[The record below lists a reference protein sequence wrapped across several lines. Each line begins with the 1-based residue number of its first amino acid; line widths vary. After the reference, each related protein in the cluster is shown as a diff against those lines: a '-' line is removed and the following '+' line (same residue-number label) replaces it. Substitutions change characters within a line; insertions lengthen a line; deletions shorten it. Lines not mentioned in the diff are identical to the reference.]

1 MSELRIALLQ
11 MTAVGYDQAGFDQG
25 SNLTK
30 GEEYCRQAKRMGAD
44 IALFPEMWNIGCTFF
59 DPERADGRQKWIDQA
74 VGEDDEFVV
83 HFKKLARELD
93 MALAITYLEK
103 WPGAPRN
110 TAALIDRHGEVVLTY
125 AKVHTCDFDKEVHL
139 TPGDDF
145 YVAELETRL
154 GEVVVGVM
162 ICFDRE
168 FPESARIL
176 MLKGAEII
184 LTPNACDME
193 ENRIGQFRARA
204 YENMLA
210 VATANYPAPQAN
222 GHSIAFDGMAFTPD
236 ESSRDTLVIEAGE
249 GEGVYLAQ
257 IDIEKLRSYRAREVW
272 GNAFRRPGTYGSLA
286 SDHVNKSFRRSDA
299 RR

>member
-1 MSELRIALLQ
+1 MSHIQIALLQ
-11 MTAVGYDQAGFDQG
+11 MTASGHDRPGYAQE
-25 SNLTK
+25 SNLAK
-30 GEEYCRQAKRMGAD
+30 GEEFCRRAKHMGAD

-59 DPERADGRQKWIDQA
+59 DPKRADDRQKWIDQA

-83 HFKKLARELD
+83 HFKKLAREMD

-125 AKVHTCDFDKEVHL
+125 AKVHTCDFDKEAHL

-145 YVAELETRL
+145 YVVSLDTKF
-154 GEVVVGVM
+154 GDVKIGVM

-193 ENRIGQFRARA
+193 ENRIGQLRARA

-210 VATANYPAPQAN
+210 VALTNYAAPQAN
-222 GHSIAFDGMAFTPD
+222 GHSVAFDGMAFNQD
-236 ESSRDTLVIEAGE
+236 ESSRDTMVIEAGE
-249 GEGVYLAQ
+249 GEGVYMAR
-257 IDIEKLRSYRAREVW
+257 IDIERLRSYRAYETW
-272 GNAFRRPGTYGSLA
+272 GDAFRRPGLYGHLTSNQ
-286 SDHVNKSFRRSDA
+286 VNEPFKRPEA